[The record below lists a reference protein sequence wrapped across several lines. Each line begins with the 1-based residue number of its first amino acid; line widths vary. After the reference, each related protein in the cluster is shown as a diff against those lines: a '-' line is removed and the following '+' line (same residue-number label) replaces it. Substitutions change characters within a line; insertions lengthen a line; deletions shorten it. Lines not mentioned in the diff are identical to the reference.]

1 MTWTQTRGESKL
13 RSEDGHWII
22 QPCGRGEYLLTTATG
37 YYAWMPRKTI
47 AACKRQA
54 AERS

>member
-1 MTWTQTRGESKL
+1 MKWTQTRGESKL
-13 RSEDGHWII
+13 RSDDGRWII

-47 AACKRQA
+47 ADCKRQA